1 MALIYRAQA
10 GLAAALLLFGL
21 VAPGVAQQR
30 QPSLFTVANVRIQA
44 DAANAV
50 EAKNA
55 ATQKAQMLAWR
66 LLVGRLV
73 DFRAQSRIPD
83 PAPEQLER
91 IISGI
96 DVRNEG
102 FSGTSYVATFGVTF
116 SERAA
121 QALFSQYGVF
131 PILDRGPEIL
141 IVPVYIEGGAART
154 ADRNPW
160 RTTLAQLDL
169 AHALIPAKVAPVRSD
184 LTAPIANA
192 YFANPAATAETLK
205 AQYHTTQ
212 VLLAVAEIEAEDAIS
227 LRLIGYD
234 TLGLFNLQRKLK
246 SKDGVDEPLM
256 QTAARLALETVEQR
270 WKLTR
275 GGAEMVSADAGSSG
289 EAPGL
294 SAVGPVS
301 LQVTAQFSGL
311 KEWQAI
317 RSRLE
322 KMPGVQNWDLKGVN
336 PRSALISFSFP
347 GGAERLTAMAA
358 AQGLS
363 VENGPEGL
371 IVKTR

>member
-1 MALIYRAQA
+1 MALNFRAQA
-10 GLAAALLLFGL
+10 GLAAVLLLFGL
-21 VAPGVAQQR
+21 VVPALAQQR
-30 QPSLFTVANVRIQA
+30 QPSLFTVANVRVQA

-66 LLVGRLV
+66 TLVGRLV
-73 DFRAQSRIPD
+73 DFRVQSRIPD

-102 FSGTSYVATFGVTF
+102 FSGTSYVATFGITF

-121 QALFSQYGVF
+121 QAHFSQFGVF

-154 ADRNPW
+154 TDRNPW
-160 RTTLAQLDL
+160 RSALTQLDL
-169 AHALIPAKVAPVRSD
+169 THALVPAKVAPVRSD

-205 AQYHTTQ
+205 SQYHTTQ
-212 VLLAVAEIEAEDAIS
+212 VLLAVAEIDAGDAIS

-234 TLGLFNLQRKLK
+234 SLGLFNLQRKLK
-246 SKDGVDEPLM
+246 TKDGVDEPLM
-256 QTAARLALETVEQR
+256 QSAARLALETVEQR

-275 GGAEMVSADAGSSG
+275 GGAETASADASSPG
-289 EAPGL
+289 EAPGF
-294 SAVGPVS
+294 SAAGPVS

-371 IVKTR
+371 VVKTR

>member
-1 MALIYRAQA
+1 
-10 GLAAALLLFGL
+10 
-21 VAPGVAQQR
+21 
-30 QPSLFTVANVRIQA
+30 
-44 DAANAV
+44 
-50 EAKNA
+50 
-55 ATQKAQMLAWR
+55 
-66 LLVGRLV
+66 
-73 DFRAQSRIPD
+73 
-83 PAPEQLER
+83 
-91 IISGI
+91 
-96 DVRNEG
+96 
-102 FSGTSYVATFGVTF
+102 
-116 SERAA
+116 
-121 QALFSQYGVF
+121 
-131 PILDRGPEIL
+131 LDRGPEIL

-160 RTTLAQLDL
+160 RTTLTQLDL